1 MINSSSESCALR
13 LCTSFW
19 FTELLREQNIPPRK
33 MMDPVRQKCFWY
45 QFPWRELSLY
55 FYWRIIRCSFKD
67 VITVPTREKIPTGNK
82 ELDHFAEFWCG
93 KELGRSRYRI
103 YGRFNEAYNVER
115 RQGIYLS
122 IEMEPAKFT
131 QVSRALSVVERSE
144 LTFPCWVLAFPSYLS
159 SWAILDRES
168 MWLSPSQW

>member
-1 MINSSSESCALR
+1 MYHVLVYRALKRAEHSSQEDDGILWGRNVSG
-13 LCTSFW
+13 TSFPEGSW
-19 FTELLREQNIPPRK
+19 VCIFIE
-33 MMDPVRQKCFWY
+33 Y
-45 QFPWRELSLY
+45 
-55 FYWRIIRCSFKD
+55 RIIRCSFKD

-144 LTFPCWVLAFPSYLS
+144 PTFPCWVLAFPSYLS
-159 SWAILDRES
+159 SWATLDRES